1 MTRSATLNRTLA
13 IVGAVLAALPL
24 VAMVGMGF
32 LSLVSERA
40 LLVDWFLP
48 AELLPVHH
56 LGVAGLA
63 FVAFRSRR
71 RRAPL
76 VAGTLTQLGALV
88 LTQVAAI
95 ATGIASGEPVAEG
108 WPMALVGFL
117 LARDL
122 RRPAGAATAGA

>member
-48 AELLPVHH
+48 AELLPVHL

-63 FVAFRSRR
+63 FVAFRTRR

-76 VAGTLTQLGALV
+76 VAGTLTH
-88 LTQVAAI
+88 
-95 ATGIASGEPVAEG
+95 
-108 WPMALVGFL
+108 
-117 LARDL
+117 
-122 RRPAGAATAGA
+122 